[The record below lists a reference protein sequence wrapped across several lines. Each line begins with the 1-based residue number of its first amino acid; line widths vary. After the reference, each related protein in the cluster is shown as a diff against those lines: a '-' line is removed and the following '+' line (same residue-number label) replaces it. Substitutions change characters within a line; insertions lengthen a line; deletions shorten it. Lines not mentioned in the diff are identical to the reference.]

1 NDREGTAQA
10 RPLSW
15 RALLI
20 TTTSCSRGQLSSG
33 AGQGHLLRRWVLLC
47 VVSFG
52 ALGLLGGALPG
63 VAQALDTGSVD
74 TGSTSASINTSGGS
88 TTISSGSTTT
98 SGATDSGGGSTTTS
112 GATDSGG
119 GSTTTS
125 GATDTT
131 VAATTSGA
139 TDTTAAATTSGS
151 TTTSGGATDTTA

>member
-1 NDREGTAQA
+1 MTVRGTAQA

-33 AGQGHLLRRWVLLC
+33 AGQGRFLRRWVLLC

-63 VAQALDTGSVD
+63 IAQALDTGSVD
-74 TGSTSASINTSGGS
+74 TGSTSASIDTSTS
-88 TTISSGSTTT
+88 IDTAAATST
-98 SGATDSGGGSTTTS
+98 SGATNSGGGSTTTS
-112 GATDSGG
+112 GATATSGA
-119 GSTTTS
+119 TTTS

-131 VAATTSGA
+131 ATT
-139 TDTTAAATTSGS
+139 
-151 TTTSGGATDTTA
+151 